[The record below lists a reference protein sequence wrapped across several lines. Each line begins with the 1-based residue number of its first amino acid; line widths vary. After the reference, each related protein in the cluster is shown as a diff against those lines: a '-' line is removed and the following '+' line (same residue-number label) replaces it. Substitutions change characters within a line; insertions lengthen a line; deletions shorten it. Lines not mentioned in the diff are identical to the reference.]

1 MSHERISSSV
11 TSPTDVTFGDCSAVR
26 TLTAPCL
33 QRRVPEGGRPNALIR
48 FWSQKLR
55 RVSDPK
61 LSLSEERRK
70 NIGRKETKGKG
81 SALMFACSRLRH
93 FSRRS

>member
-48 FWSQKLR
+48 FWSQSLR
-55 RVSDPK
+55 RVS
-61 LSLSEERRK
+61 ERRK

-81 SALMFACSRLRH
+81 STLMFACSRLRH